1 MRENGIAL
9 ISRSSTHNSP
19 TSYFFANPPAR
30 FIRDWHALALL
41 VRTCEYET
49 RIVFRRN
56 GSRVC
61 PANEMLTLH
70 S

>member
-1 MRENGIAL
+1 VRENGIAL
-9 ISRSSTHNSP
+9 ISRSSTHSSP

-30 FIRDWHALALL
+30 FIRDLNAFAVL

-49 RIVFRRN
+49 RNVFCRN
-56 GSRVC
+56 GSRLC
-61 PANEMLTLH
+61 SGNEMLTLH